1 MIDAVSGAMPGL
13 ALAQPAARAAKSSGQ
28 GFAEVLAGLMRQT
41 AANISQGEAAA
52 VAGIEGR
59 LDTYSVVQQ
68 VMAAERTL
76 QAAIAIRDKAVGAY
90 LEINRMQI

>member
-1 MIDAVSGAMPGL
+1 MIDAVSGATGGF
-13 ALAQPAARAAKSSGQ
+13 ALTPPTARAAMADEQ
-28 GFAEVLAGLMRQT
+28 GFGGVLAGLMKQTVSNIGQGET
-41 AANISQGEAAA
+41 AAI
-52 VAGIEGR
+52 AGIEGR
-59 LDTYSVVQQ
+59 LDTFSVVQQ